1 MKNKTY
7 SIFGAGA
14 AGLYTA
20 WRLLNGEPGNKSDQA
35 KQLSKGDILELYDWG
50 KYDFSAEHQGTR
62 AAGARVCTWH
72 YQNDKNNSYLEL
84 GGMRY
89 SDWNG
94 EDDGTSGGHRLVT
107 TVIEQLD
114 LKKYSVPFNTS
125 SNPLY
130 YLRTK
135 NMYANDISSSNPAPY
150 NVDHFGAAT
159 SPDNGFTVLQDL
171 AVSPTEA
178 ANMTRAKWCE
188 FYQKG
193 TISVDMPDAS
203 VFQKGDRMS
212 DIGYWNLMFDQLGPE
227 GFAYTADGNGYT
239 SNIINWNS
247 ADAIQANNE
256 FTPGTEY
263 KTLTTGYSSMF
274 NALFEAIV
282 KLAKKQGV
290 KFEYHP
296 NTRLHSILQI
306 EQVIHYWTATREN
319 PNKKSGSSTTDAAWL
334 AMPRYALDLVA
345 QATRYESHEGLD
357 VLNHRKVQ
365 LYLESA
371 IMQPSYKVGM
381 FFDSPW
387 WADAES
393 QVTTYKVTDDV
404 LNELAAQGFPPTF
417 IKAMRAA
424 KNPAI
429 VDTAYAPAADFIEMV
444 EDSVHGTLTVKQR
457 ELLLSLS
464 QIINTPPTYPAQIT
478 AYEVTDK
485 VLKELAAKPKLFPK
499 KYIDA
504 IRAAT
509 NPAIVETPYTP
520 AAVFLSTVENCIQE
534 RLTIK
539 QEELLLTLSHRN
551 SIGPSVTDT
560 PIRQIVYF
568 GNNASDQKGPAV
580 FGILA
585 SYDDEQFTSFW
596 QELELGPDADRKVP
610 ISENYQPLEG
620 PRKVPD
626 GMVKMLRKQLAAV
639 HFGPQT
645 DYTAVPEPLEA
656 SYMDWSLPPF
666 NAGYHAYAAHYD
678 ICDVQQKIRK
688 PSQLI
693 EGADA
698 NIFIVG
704 ETYSNDQAWVEGAYC
719 TAESVLNDFFGIKP
733 IINNKDYPFIC
744 PCS

>member
-20 WRLLNGEPGNKSDQA
+20 WRLLDGTPNSKNDQA
-35 KQLSKGDILELYDWG
+35 KQLSKGDTLELYDWG
-50 KYDFSAEHQGTR
+50 KYDFSKEEPGTR

-72 YQNDKNNSYLEL
+72 FKNDKKNSYLEL

-89 SDWNG
+89 SDW
-94 EDDGTSGGHRLVT
+94 DGKDSSGGHRLVT

-114 LKKYSVPFNTS
+114 LKKHSVPFNEST
-125 SNPLY
+125 NPLF

-135 NMYANDISSSNPAPY
+135 NMYLNDITSSNPAPY

-159 SPDNGFTVLQDL
+159 SPDNGFTVLQNL
-171 AVSPTEA
+171 AVTPA
-178 ANMTRAKWCE
+178 AAAKMTRADWCK
-188 FYQKG
+188 FYETG
-193 TISVDMPDAS
+193 AISVDLPESS
-203 VFQKGDRMS
+203 VYKKGDLMT
-212 DIGYWNLMFDQLGPE
+212 DIGYWDLMFDQLGPE

-263 KTLTTGYSSMF
+263 RTLTTGYSSMF
-274 NALFEAIV
+274 NALFETIV
-282 KLAKKQGV
+282 KLAKKKGV
-290 KFEYHP
+290 NFKYHP

-306 EQVIHYWTATREN
+306 NGVIHYSIAIREN
-319 PNKKSGSSTTDAAWL
+319 PNKKSGSGTTDAAWL
-334 AMPRYALDLVA
+334 AMPRYAIDLVA

-357 VLNHRKVQ
+357 VLNHQKVQ

-387 WADAES
+387 WADTASNPAPYPAQISAYE
-393 QVTTYKVTDDV
+393 VTDDV
-404 LNELAAQGFPPTF
+404 LTELKAQG
-417 IKAMRAA
+417 
-424 KNPAI
+424 
-429 VDTAYAPAADFIEMV
+429 
-444 EDSVHGTLTVKQR
+444 
-457 ELLLSLS
+457 
-464 QIINTPPTYPAQIT
+464 
-478 AYEVTDK
+478 
-485 VLKELAAKPKLFPK
+485 FPK
-499 KYIDA
+499 KYIAA
-504 IRAAT
+504 ISTAS

-520 AAVFLSTVENCIQE
+520 AAVFIKTVEDCIEE
-534 RLTIK
+534 RLTVK
-539 QEELLLTLSHRN
+539 QEELLLKLSVRN
-551 SIGPSVTDT
+551 TIGPSVTDT

-568 GNNASDQKGPAV
+568 GNNALDRKATPV
-580 FGILA
+580 YGILA

-596 QELELGPDADRKVP
+596 QELELGPGAERKRP

-620 PRKVPD
+620 PRRVPP

-639 HFGPQT
+639 HFGPQS
-645 DYTAVPEPLEA
+645 DYSAVPEPLEA

-693 EGADA
+693 DGVDA

-733 IINNKDYPFIC
+733 IIDNKNYPFIC

>member
-1 MKNKTY
+1 MANKTY

-20 WRLLNGEPGNKSDQA
+20 WRLLDGTPNKNAQA
-35 KQLSKGDILELYDWG
+35 KQLAKGDTLELYDWG
-50 KYDFSAEHQGTR
+50 KYDFSKENPGTR

-72 YQNDKNNSYLEL
+72 YKNDKKNSYLEL

-89 SDWNG
+89 SDW
-94 EDDGTSGGHRLVT
+94 DGTPAGGGHRLVT

-114 LKKYSVPFNTS
+114 LKKHSVPFNEST
-125 SNPLY
+125 NPLF

-135 NMYANDISSSNPAPY
+135 NIYLNDITSANPAPY
-150 NVDHFGAAT
+150 NVDRYGAAT
-159 SPDNGFTVLQDL
+159 APDNGFTVLQDL
-171 AVSPTEA
+171 AVTQA
-178 ANMTRAKWCE
+178 AAGNMSRADWCK

-193 TISVDMPDAS
+193 TISVDMPESS
-203 VFQKGDRMS
+203 VYQKGDLMT
-212 DIGYWNLMFDQLGPE
+212 DIGYWNLMFDQLGSE

-247 ADAIQANNE
+247 ADAVQANNE

-263 KTLTTGYSSMF
+263 RTLTTGYSSMF

-282 KLAKKQGV
+282 KLAKKKGV
-290 KFEYHP
+290 SFKYYP

-306 EQVIHYWTATREN
+306 KGEINYSIATRAN
-319 PNKKSGSSTTDAAWL
+319 PNKKSGSRTTDAAWL

-345 QATRYESHEGLD
+345 QATRYEDHKGLD

-387 WADAES
+387 WADTANTPYPAQIEAYEI
-393 QVTTYKVTDDV
+393 TEDV
-404 LNELAAQGFPPTF
+404 LNELKAQGFP
-417 IKAMRAA
+417 R
-424 KNPAI
+424 
-429 VDTAYAPAADFIEMV
+429 
-444 EDSVHGTLTVKQR
+444 
-457 ELLLSLS
+457 
-464 QIINTPPTYPAQIT
+464 
-478 AYEVTDK
+478 
-485 VLKELAAKPKLFPK
+485 

-504 IRAAT
+504 IRSAKKPDGT
-509 NPAIVETPYTP
+509 PLIVENPFTP
-520 AAVFLSTVENCIQE
+520 ATVFIKTVEDAILE
-534 RLTIK
+534 RLTVK
-539 QEELLLTLSHRN
+539 QEDLLLKLSVRN
-551 SIGPSVTDT
+551 TIGPSVTDT
-560 PIRQIVYF
+560 PIRQVVYF
-568 GNNASDQKGPAV
+568 GNNALDQKQTPV
-580 FGILA
+580 YGILA

-596 QELELGPDADRKVP
+596 QELELEPRMQRLTP
-610 ISENYQPLEG
+610 ISKDYQPLQG
-620 PRKVPD
+620 PRKVPER
-626 GMVKMLRKQLAAV
+626 MVKMLRKQLAEL
-639 HFGPQT
+639 HFGPQS
-645 DYTAVPEPLEA
+645 DYSQVPAPLEA

-666 NAGYHAYAAHYD
+666 NAGYHVYAAHYD

-693 EGADA
+693 DGAEA

-733 IINNKDYPFIC
+733 IIDNKTYPFIC
-744 PCS
+744 PC